1 MWDGLQEQPVVAAS
15 AAILITN
22 RVIKKNK
29 KMSDAKTKK
38 KPKKDSFF
46 VRMKRRGRE
55 FLSLGKIL
63 ANEPKEFP
71 GELLKLIRRS
81 FRTVWDA
88 RGGGLYAC
96 GYVLT
101 FIWLEVTTFID
112 DILGAESIGAL
123 FGEQIFEMLFRFL
136 GESLQNMIQAFM
148 WPVFVIESFDKW
160 GIGILAVMYLV
171 FNKLVK
177 ARLER
182 WLFHDAVPASGVKT
196 NG

>member
-1 MWDGLQEQPVVAAS
+1 
-15 AAILITN
+15 
-22 RVIKKNK
+22 
-29 KMSDAKTKK
+29 
-38 KPKKDSFF
+38 
-46 VRMKRRGRE
+46 MKRRGRE
-55 FLSLGKIL
+55 FARLGQVL
-63 ANEPKEFP
+63 ANAPNAFP

-81 FRTVWDA
+81 IRTVWDA

-96 GYVLT
+96 GYVIT
-101 FIWLEVTTFID
+101 FIWLEVTMFVS
-112 DILGAESIGAL
+112 DILSAESIGAL
-123 FGEQIFEMLFRFL
+123 FGEQIFEMFFRFL

-148 WPVFVIESFDKW
+148 WPVFVIQIHEIG

>member
-1 MWDGLQEQPVVAAS
+1 LWDGLQEQPVVAAS

-171 FNKLVK
+171 FNKLIK
-177 ARLER
+177 APLEG
-182 WLFHDAVPASGVKT
+182 WLFHDDEPAPGVET
-196 NG
+196 NQ

>member
-1 MWDGLQEQPVVAAS
+1 MP
-15 AAILITN
+15 
-22 RVIKKNK
+22 
-29 KMSDAKTKK
+29 DAKKK
-38 KPKKDSFF
+38 RKKDSFV

-63 ANEPKEFP
+63 ADEPKAFP

-101 FIWLEVTTFID
+101 FIWLEVTMFVG
-112 DILGAESIGAL
+112 DILAAESIGAL

-148 WPVFVIESFDKW
+148 WPVFVIQFSDKW
-160 GIGILAVMYLV
+160 GIVILVVMFLV
-171 FNKLVK
+171 FNKLLK
-177 ARLER
+177 KPMEQ
-182 WLFHDAVPASGVKT
+182 WLFHDEEPASGVET
-196 NG
+196 NK

>member
-1 MWDGLQEQPVVAAS
+1 MP
-15 AAILITN
+15 
-22 RVIKKNK
+22 
-29 KMSDAKTKK
+29 DAKKK
-38 KPKKDSFF
+38 KSKKDSFV

-55 FLSLGKIL
+55 FANLGKVL
-63 ANEPKEFP
+63 ANEPKAFP
-71 GELLKLIRRS
+71 GELLKLVRRS

-101 FIWLEVTTFID
+101 FIWLEVTMFVG

-148 WPVFVIESFDKW
+148 WPVFVIQISDKW
-160 GIGILAVMYLV
+160 GIAILVVMYLV
-171 FNKLVK
+171 FNKLIK

-182 WLFHDAVPASGVKT
+182 WLFHDDEPASEVETSK
-196 NG
+196 

>member
-1 MWDGLQEQPVVAAS
+1 MP
-15 AAILITN
+15 
-22 RVIKKNK
+22 
-29 KMSDAKTKK
+29 DAKKK
-38 KPKKDSFF
+38 KPKKDSFV

-55 FLSLGKIL
+55 FAVLGKVL
-63 ANEPKEFP
+63 ANEPKAFP
-71 GELLKLIRRS
+71 RELLKLIRRS

-101 FIWLEVTTFID
+101 FIWLEITMFID
-112 DILGAESIGAL
+112 DILSAESIGAL

-148 WPVFVIESFDKW
+148 WPVFVIQISDKW
-160 GIGILAVMYLV
+160 GIAILVVMYLV
-171 FNKLVK
+171 FNKLIK

-182 WLFHDAVPASGVKT
+182 WLFHDDEPASEVETSK
-196 NG
+196 

>member
-1 MWDGLQEQPVVAAS
+1 MWGGLQEQPVGAAS

-171 FNKLVK
+171 FNKLIK
-177 ARLER
+177 APLEG
-182 WLFHDAVPASGVKT
+182 WLFHDDEPAPGVET
-196 NG
+196 NQ